1 MQLGAF
7 MKRQSS
13 HMPSRMPL
21 AIALIAASF
30 LSAFLLAVFSHST
43 SKYWVAAVDLQSGHQ
58 ISSGDLELKDLDL
71 KSSSTN
77 YLSEELDP
85 LGQVLIQNIFLGEI
99 VSTEKVSSTAF
110 MVASSAVP
118 LSIRS
123 VDLAASIHIGDLV
136 DIYWV
141 IDIQNGEVTQEPILI
156 LGNVL
161 VLSADGKS
169 ANFGTDAAITVS
181 VDQTQVLRLLAATTQ
196 GRLVV
201 IKSNA

>member
-1 MQLGAF
+1 
-7 MKRQSS
+7 MKKRSS
-13 HMPSRMPL
+13 HTQTRMPL

-30 LSAFLLAVFSHST
+30 LSAFFLASFSHST
-43 SKYWVAAVDLQSGHQ
+43 SKYWVAVVDLQSGHQ

-71 KSSSTN
+71 RSSSTN
-77 YLSEELDP
+77 YLSKELDP
-85 LGQVLIQNIFLGEI
+85 LGQVLIQNVFSGEI
-99 VSTEKVSSTAF
+99 VSIEKVSSTAVK
-110 MVASSAVP
+110 VASSAVP

-123 VDLAASIHIGDLV
+123 VDLAAGIQVGDIV

-141 IDIQNGEVTQEPILI
+141 IDSQNGELTQEPILI

-161 VLSADGKS
+161 VLTAEGKS

-181 VDQTQVLRLLAATTQ
+181 IGQTQVLRLLSATTQ

-201 IKSNA
+201 IRSNV